1 VVHTWFESVEV
12 ARHRAQRVLPRS
24 VFAALKAGSEA
35 GHTLVDNVE
44 AFGELGFVPT
54 VADKPTERDQRTEVM
69 GQPISMPVLISPTG
83 VQMVHPEAEI
93 GMARASAARGTA
105 LGLSNF
111 GSAAM
116 EAVVAENPQT
126 LFQIYWCGPREQ
138 MTARIDRARRAG
150 VPGLIVTLDWS
161 FSHGRDWGSPSIPEE
176 LDLRTS
182 IKHAPELLARPRY
195 AWRYGRRTIEHRS
208 LPDLAVPNMVPRGA
222 SAPGFFEAY
231 GQWMQTDP
239 PSWDDLRWL
248 RDQWDG
254 PFMLKGVM
262 RVSDARRA
270 ADAGFS
276 AISVSNHGGNNL
288 DTTPAPVRAL
298 PLVVDAVGDRI
309 EVVMDGGIRRGGD
322 VVKAIALGAKAVMIG
337 RAALWAL
344 AVGGQAGVENVL
356 DVFRSGID
364 SAMLGLGKHT
374 LAELGPADVIV
385 PDGFSDAISRA
396 AGGRRQRA
404 SSYRARRTRRG
415 GRAAALRSRS
425 ADSPSSLE
433 RAPERLIASWFD
445 PR

>member
-1 VVHTWFESVEV
+1 MAHTWFESVET
-12 ARHRAQRVLPRS
+12 ARQRAQKVLPRS

-35 GHTLVDNVE
+35 GHTLVDNE
-44 AFGELGFVPT
+44 HAFRELGFVPT
-54 VADKPTERDQRTEVM
+54 VADKPAERDQSTTVM
-69 GQPISMPVLISPTG
+69 SQAISMPVLISPTG

-93 GMARASAARGTA
+93 GMARASANRGTA

-111 GSAAM
+111 GSTPM

-126 LFQIYWCGPREQ
+126 LFQLYWCGAREE
-138 MTARIDRARRAG
+138 MTARLDRAKQAG
-150 VPGLIVTLDWS
+150 IPGLIVTLDWS
-161 FSHGRDWGSPSIPEE
+161 FSHGRDWGSPSIPEQ

-182 IKHAPELLARPRY
+182 IKHAPELLTSPRY
-195 AWRYGRRTIEHRS
+195 AWRYARFTIEHRS
-208 LPDLAVPNMVPRGA
+208 LPELDVPNMVPEGEP
-222 SAPGFFEAY
+222 APGFFEAY
-231 GQWMQTDP
+231 GQWMQTAP

-288 DTTPAPVRAL
+288 DTTPAPIRAL
-298 PLVVDAVGDRI
+298 PLIADAVGDRV

-344 AVGGQAGVENVL
+344 AVDGQAGVENVL
-356 DVFRSGID
+356 DVFRGGID
-364 SAMLGLGKHT
+364 SAMLGLGKRT
-374 LAELGPADVIV
+374 LAELSPSDVVV
-385 PDGFSDAISRA
+385 PDGFSDAIYRTDA
-396 AGGRRQRA
+396 DAGG
-404 SSYRARRTRRG
+404 
-415 GRAAALRSRS
+415 
-425 ADSPSSLE
+425 
-433 RAPERLIASWFD
+433 
-445 PR
+445 